1 MILFEKDKKSFLRKE
16 WENILI
22 DQIDFNQLES
32 DEKKI
37 ILRDKTEIEN
47 FLKKDWKLKDN
58 LEKIIIIPPLNNF
71 YDVVKFMKKI
81 DEITNDN
88 VILVVNFFSKSWLAI
103 FKVFSRFNFIKNYKE
118 SLFFS
123 ENIFNIFL
131 EASNFE
137 ISKKIYC

>member
-1 MILFEKDKKSFLRKE
+1 MILFEKEKKSFLRKE

-71 YDVVKFMKKI
+71 YDVKKLMKLQM
-81 DEITNDN
+81 TM
-88 VILVVNFFSKSWLAI
+88 
-103 FKVFSRFNFIKNYKE
+103 
-118 SLFFS
+118 
-123 ENIFNIFL
+123 
-131 EASNFE
+131 
-137 ISKKIYC
+137 